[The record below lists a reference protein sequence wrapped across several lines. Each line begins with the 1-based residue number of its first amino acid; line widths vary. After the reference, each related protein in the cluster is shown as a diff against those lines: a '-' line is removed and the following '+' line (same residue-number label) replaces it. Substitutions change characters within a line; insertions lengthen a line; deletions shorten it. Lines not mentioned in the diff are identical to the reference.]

1 MLAAAPFK
9 TQDGNGLQY
18 RVPRE
23 VLQEIQARTSLVEV
37 VGRYVSLQKRGRSY
51 VGLCPFHGEKS
62 PSFHVDEARRMFY
75 CFGCQTG
82 GDVFKFL
89 TLIENEGFMDVVR
102 DLAARSGV
110 PLPERE
116 LTREEKRQLDD
127 REQMFHLYE
136 VATSFYERQLMSAGG
151 SRARAYL
158 EKRRL
163 PSETMSG
170 FRLGYAPDGWSALA
184 DYLKTQGHP
193 LHLAEQ
199 AGLIVPR
206 NQDGRAQDGRGQD
219 GRGQDSRAQDGR
231 AQDSRF
237 QESGARG
244 GFGRREGHYDRFRDR
259 VIFPIRN
266 INGKVIAFGGRI
278 LDQGEPKY
286 LNSPEHPLFNKS
298 HALYGLES
306 ARRAIG
312 HEDSVLVVEGY
323 FDALALF
330 AAGIQNVVATCGTSL
345 TKYHLHILKRYT
357 RKVVV
362 VYDGD
367 KAGQNAAERSL
378 PLFLDEGLW
387 PYFIVLPEG
396 KDPDEVVLAEG
407 TDAFKQRIK
416 QAVPLLEHLV
426 AREARTSAGDARK
439 REASLE
445 KLAPLLAR
453 LSPEKL
459 DYYVSLMA
467 RHFGMADQVV
477 HDYIMNAQQS
487 LARQNPRASGGLQP
501 PDPVKVRQATSNLP
515 ALPAEEGFLVQWILQ
530 RPEEILPD
538 CISAEIEHFFLHE
551 GLKKVIAL
559 AIDRFQQGLAVE
571 AVELIPSI
579 DSPALQTRLSE
590 LAVKPLP
597 VNDGERD
604 RAKEQCLLGIKL
616 GFFQQVA
623 SRLKGEIAHQDS
635 LGNSAQ
641 VLELMGKKQAIDK
654 ELHSLKA
661 RISGKLT

>member
-1 MLAAAPFK
+1 M
-9 TQDGNGLQY
+9 QY

-75 CFGCQTG
+75 CFGCQAG

-89 TLIENEGFMDVVR
+89 TLIENEGFMDVVK
-102 DLAARSGV
+102 DLANRSGV

-116 LTREEKRQLDD
+116 LSQEEKRQLSD
-127 REQMFHLYE
+127 REQMYHLYE
-136 VATSFYERQLMSAGG
+136 VATSFYERQLMASVG

-163 PSETMSG
+163 PEPIISS
-170 FRLGYAPDGWSALA
+170 FRLGCAPEGWSSLA
-184 DYLKTQGHP
+184 DYLKQQGHP

-199 AGLIVPR
+199 AGLIVLR
-206 NQDGRAQDGRGQD
+206 NQEGGRP
-219 GRGQDSRAQDGR
+219 
-231 AQDSRF
+231 
-237 QESGARG
+237 ELN
-244 GFGRREGHYDRFRDR
+244 GRREGHYDRFRDR
-259 VIFPIRN
+259 VMFPIRN

-298 HALYGLES
+298 QALYGLES

-312 HEDSVLVVEGY
+312 HDECVLVVEGY

-345 TKYHLHILKRYT
+345 TKLHLQILKRYT

-367 KAGQNAAERSL
+367 KAGQSAAERSL

-387 PYFIVLPEG
+387 PYFITLPEG

-407 TDAFKQRIK
+407 AEAFRQRIK
-416 QAVPLLEHLV
+416 NAVPLLEHVV
-426 AREARTSAGDARK
+426 AREARTAAGDAQR
-439 REASLE
+439 RDESLTR
-445 KLAPLLAR
+445 LAPLLAR

-477 HDYIMNAQQS
+477 HDFISA
-487 LARQNPRASGGLQP
+487 ARQSQKPAGALQP
-501 PDPVKVRQATSNLP
+501 PGRSPSGAPPLTALPTLP
-515 ALPAEEGFLVQWILQ
+515 AQEAFLIQWILQ

-551 GLKKVIAL
+551 GLKQVIAL
-559 AIDRFQQGLAVE
+559 ATARFQQGLAVE
-571 AVELIPSI
+571 AVQLIPLIESI
-579 DSPALQTRLSE
+579 PLQIRLSE

-597 VNDGERD
+597 ISDGERD
-604 RAKEQCLLGIKL
+604 RAREQCLLGIKER
-616 GFFQQVA
+616 FFQQVA

-635 LGNSAQ
+635 LNNSAR
-641 VLELMGKKQAIDK
+641 VLELLAKKQAIDK
-654 ELHSLKA
+654 ELHLIKA
-661 RISGKLT
+661 RISGKQS